1 LPIGGANVVD
11 LSVITATEAD
21 AAAIAALHTAA
32 ALQLTRRYGHGHW
45 SSATSTISALRA
57 IQSST
62 VLIGIDYSGIVATL
76 RLATRKPWAIDAR
89 YFVPV
94 RRPLY
99 LLDMAVAPH
108 RQRRG
113 LGRRLIERART
124 MARSWPCDALRLD
137 AYDAAAGAGGFYEKC
152 GFHEVGRVVYR
163 DTPLVYYELLLASP
177 LRDLGW
183 FGAHTVPVSHHR
195 RAG

>member
-1 LPIGGANVVD
+1 VD
-11 LSVITATEAD
+11 LSVTTATEAD
-21 AAAIAALHTAA
+21 AAAVAALHTAA
-32 ALQLTRRYGHGHW
+32 AQHLTRRHGHGHW
-45 SSATSTISALRA
+45 SSVTSPLSVLRA

-62 VLIGIDYSGIVATL
+62 VLVGIDHSGIVATL
-76 RLATRKPWAIDAR
+76 RLANRKPWAIDPS

-99 LLDMAVAPH
+99 LLDMAVTPH

-113 LGRRLIERART
+113 FGRRLIEHARI
-124 MARSWPCDALRLD
+124 MARRWPSDALWLD
-137 AYDAAAGAGGFYEKC
+137 AYDAPAGAGGFYERC

-163 DTPLVYYELLLASP
+163 DTPLIYYESLLAVP

-183 FGAHTVPVSHHR
+183 FAGHPRPFRQPAQISHHQ